1 MAAITL
7 IHDTAG
13 QTLTIWIDDPS
24 REAICEE
31 TPDEVIHMKDA
42 SGRVI
47 GVEILHYKPDGTGSS
62 VRIETVGFSGS

>member
-13 QTLTIWIDDPS
+13 QTLTIWLDDPS
-24 REAICEE
+24 LEAICAE
-31 TPDEVIHMKDA
+31 TSDEVIHMKDA

-47 GVEILHYKPDGTGSS
+47 GVEILHYRPDGPDSR
-62 VRIETVGFSGS
+62 VRIETVGRSGS